1 MGETRVRALVL
12 AAAVAALAAC
22 RSQPHVRPDAFD
34 DGQRIAI
41 LSLQAQP
48 RITSWSSEGAA
59 GPELDAAPVL
69 AEVRPV
75 IIEGMS
81 KNPHFALVPEAKVF
95 AAPAYVAYASAPD
108 PSGLVSAPGY
118 KPVTDE
124 AVYPQLAR
132 EAGAQMGLGL
142 VVRLVYRAEDGAAG
156 VVISV
161 GAIDTRGRG
170 VWKDGAAVVSD
181 RSVDVRT
188 APAKAR
194 NEAYREATRKAM
206 AQLEESLS
214 SAIAFELARKRSQ
227 Y

>member
-1 MGETRVRALVL
+1 MSVGTPRIAARAPTGRAALSQRASRKKGVWPSRRYSSALACAMALRLAFRRSSSMRSLREASLIEFRARCARRSEPSTWGERAPLPPKPPTAEAQMGETRVRALVL

-81 KNPHFALVPEAKVF
+81 KNPHFALEIGR
-95 AAPAYVAYASAPD
+95 ASC
-108 PSGLVSAPGY
+108 
-118 KPVTDE
+118 
-124 AVYPQLAR
+124 R
-132 EAGAQMGLGL
+132 ER
-142 VVRLVYRAEDGAAG
+142 V
-156 VVISV
+156 
-161 GAIDTRGRG
+161 
-170 VWKDGAAVVSD
+170 
-181 RSVDVRT
+181 
-188 APAKAR
+188 
-194 NEAYREATRKAM
+194 
-206 AQLEESLS
+206 
-214 SAIAFELARKRSQ
+214 
-227 Y
+227 